1 MAWPWCKLSSSN
13 VNITNVLKVMTIM
26 RKTHVFCSLYRLRQ
40 RVGVR
45 VLQAPLALVAAALLT
60 ACATAPNPPPAPALP
75 TSVPPTWQA
84 PLPHSGSTTD
94 LTQWWARFNDA
105 NLPALIQAAQAVSP
119 NLASAY
125 ARVARARAAR
135 TASDAA
141 ALPMAN
147 AVGSAVNGRQTTRG
161 SASTSATAG
170 VQAQWEIDLF
180 GAIAAGR
187 SAAEARLQGAQA
199 GWHNARVS
207 VAAETASAYTALR
220 ACEAQAVQ
228 SQADSSS
235 RAETA
240 RLTDASATAGFT
252 APAEAALARAG
263 AAQARMQAVAQNAQ
277 CDGLIKALVELTDI
291 AETNLRKRLAPGTAV
306 LPKPEPIVTS
316 ALPASLLAQ
325 RADLADTARAI
336 VAAASDR
343 AQAAAQEK
351 PQISLAGSL
360 GLLAIRANQGF
371 GQTTTSGATWSL
383 GPISVNFPLFDGGAR
398 AAATAAA
405 QAGYDE
411 AVALY
416 RAQVRQA
423 VREVETSLVALQS
436 TAQRQGDA
444 ELAARDFEASL
455 RATAARQARGLASLF
470 DLEAARRNAV
480 LAQST
485 LIELQRERVA
495 AWISLYRALGGGW
508 AGELST
514 AAQ

>member
-1 MAWPWCKLSSSN
+1 MKMTPTTTYSPDSCSGFLQQTLKQKLKA
-13 VNITNVLKVMTIM
+13 TQTA
-26 RKTHVFCSLYRLRQ
+26 RASL
-40 RVGVR
+40 VR
-45 VLQAPLALVAAALLT
+45 TAVPLAAAAALA
-60 ACATAPNPPPAPALP
+60 ACATAPTPPPAPAAPQSLAP
-75 TSVPPTWQA
+75 AWQA
-84 PLPHSGSTTD
+84 PLPHSGSVTD
-94 LTQWWARFNDA
+94 LGQWWQRFNDA
-105 NLPALIQAAQAVSP
+105 NLLALIEAAQGASP

-125 ARVARARAAR
+125 ARVERARAAR
-135 TASDAA
+135 SAADAA
-141 ALPMAN
+141 ALPQ
-147 AVGSAVNGRQTTRG
+147 VSAVASASNGRQTTRG
-161 SASTSATAG
+161 SASTAASAG

-187 SAAEARLQGAQA
+187 AAADARLQGAQA

-207 VAAETASAYTALR
+207 VAAETASAYTSLR

-228 SQADSSS
+228 AQADSSS
-235 RAETA
+235 RSETA
-240 RLTDASATAGFT
+240 RLTEASANAGFT

-263 AAQARMQAVAQNAQ
+263 AAQARITALAQTAQ
-277 CDGLIKALVELTDI
+277 CASLIKSLVELTDI
-291 AETNLRKRLAPGTAV
+291 PELDLRKRLAPGTAA
-306 LPKPEPIVTS
+306 LPKPEPIS
-316 ALPASLLAQ
+316 MAALPASLLAQ

-351 PQISLAGSL
+351 PQVSLAGSL
-360 GLLAIRANQGF
+360 GGLALRSSF
-371 GQTTTSGATWSL
+371 GNSSGATWSF
-383 GPISVNFPLFDGGAR
+383 GPVSVNFPLFDGGAR

-405 QAGYDE
+405 QASYDE

-480 LAQST
+480 LAQSS

-495 AWISLYRALGGGW
+495 AWIALYRALGGGW
-508 AGELST
+508 AGELNTPAPSKT
-514 AAQ
+514 PQ